1 MNIRFYNSLTN
12 KVEEF
17 KPIKEKEVS
26 IYVCGPTV
34 YNDPHIGNMRPVV
47 FFDTFRKFL
56 EEVGYH
62 VKYVSNYTDVDDKI
76 IKKAIEEKKSEKE
89 ITTFF
94 INEYEKC
101 LSALNVAKAYENPK
115 VTEYMPSIISYI
127 NGLVEKGAAYVND
140 GEVFFDVTKDKK
152 VYVNDKPIDLAH
164 TYFKQDNKYI
174 NLGIASGCIED
185 GQYGISAQL
194 DNLTEFHHAKAPNK
208 EQAKQEAQAIFDVC
222 VTKIKNDKS
231 QTTQDMIERNIKIN
245 NCLAEAIKQEI
256 QKGFNEKQQAQM
268 LTYFEQT
275 RKGIWNFYN
284 DIYAS
289 NKYCYG
295 QCGSITSLLPYSDE
309 GLMLMQMLERLL
321 YLNIAKNGY

>member
-1 MNIRFYNSLTN
+1 MKKGVLIFIITMLFSFNVYADVCIEVN
-12 KVEEF
+12 
-17 KPIKEKEVS
+17 EKSAAKAVS
-26 IYVCGPTV
+26 IIEQQKEIYDYCSIC
-34 YNDPHIGNMRPVV
+34 NDAKPQII
-47 FFDTFRKFL
+47 
-56 EEVGYH
+56 
-62 VKYVSNYTDVDDKI
+62 S
-76 IKKAIEEKKSEKE
+76 IKK
-89 ITTFF
+89 
-94 INEYEKC
+94 
-101 LSALNVAKAYENPK
+101 
-115 VTEYMPSIISYI
+115 
-127 NGLVEKGAAYVND
+127 
-140 GEVFFDVTKDKK
+140 VTKDKK

-185 GQYGISAQL
+185 GQYGVSVTL
-194 DNLTEFHHAKAPNK
+194 DKLTESNQTKDTNK
-208 EQAKQEAQAIFDVC
+208 EQAKQKAKAIFEVC
-222 VTKIKNDKS
+222 VAKVKNDKS

-295 QCGSITSLLPYSDE
+295 QCGSITRLLPYSDE
-309 GLMLMQMLERLL
+309 GHILMQMLESLL

>member
-1 MNIRFYNSLTN
+1 MKRFMFIFTLTLLFSFNVCADVCVEVREEIATKAVNIL
-12 KVEEF
+12 
-17 KPIKEKEVS
+17 EKQ
-26 IYVCGPTV
+26 
-34 YNDPHIGNMRPVV
+34 
-47 FFDTFRKFL
+47 
-56 EEVGYH
+56 
-62 VKYVSNYTDVDDKI
+62 
-76 IKKAIEEKKSEKE
+76 KE
-89 ITTFF
+89 IYDYCS
-94 INEYEKC
+94 ICND
-101 LSALNVAKAYENPK
+101 AKPQ
-115 VTEYMPSIISYI
+115 IISI
-127 NGLVEKGAAYVND
+127 KN
-140 GEVFFDVTKDKK
+140 VTKDKK

-194 DNLTEFHHAKAPNK
+194 DKLTEFHHAKAPNK
-208 EQAKQEAQAIFDVC
+208 EQAKQKANAIFEVC
-222 VTKIKNDKS
+222 VTKVKNDKS

-268 LTYFEQT
+268 LEYFEQA
-275 RKGIWNFYN
+275 RNSIWNFYN

-295 QCGSITSLLPYSDE
+295 QCGSITSLLPYNDE

>member
-1 MNIRFYNSLTN
+1 M
-12 KVEEF
+12 
-17 KPIKEKEVS
+17 
-26 IYVCGPTV
+26 
-34 YNDPHIGNMRPVV
+34 
-47 FFDTFRKFL
+47 
-56 EEVGYH
+56 
-62 VKYVSNYTDVDDKI
+62 DK
-76 IKKAIEEKKSEKE
+76 
-89 ITTFF
+89 
-94 INEYEKC
+94 
-101 LSALNVAKAYENPK
+101 
-115 VTEYMPSIISYI
+115 
-127 NGLVEKGAAYVND
+127 
-140 GEVFFDVTKDKK
+140 
-152 VYVNDKPIDLAH
+152 
-164 TYFKQDNKYI
+164 
-174 NLGIASGCIED
+174 
-185 GQYGISAQL
+185 
-194 DNLTEFHHAKAPNK
+194 LTEFHHAKAPNK

-222 VTKIKNDKS
+222 VTKFKNDKS

-256 QKGFNEKQQAQM
+256 KKGFNEKQQAQM

>member
-1 MNIRFYNSLTN
+1 MKRFVFIFAITLLFSFNVCADVC
-12 KVEEF
+12 VEVN
-17 KPIKEKEVS
+17 EKSAAKAVS
-26 IYVCGPTV
+26 I
-34 YNDPHIGNMRPVV
+34 
-47 FFDTFRKFL
+47 L
-56 EEVGYH
+56 EQQ
-62 VKYVSNYTDVDDKI
+62 
-76 IKKAIEEKKSEKE
+76 KE
-89 ITTFF
+89 IYDYCS
-94 INEYEKC
+94 ICND
-101 LSALNVAKAYENPK
+101 AKPQ
-115 VTEYMPSIISYI
+115 IISI
-127 NGLVEKGAAYVND
+127 KN
-140 GEVFFDVTKDKK
+140 VTKDKK

-194 DNLTEFHHAKAPNK
+194 DNLTEFHHTRERNK
-208 EQAKQEAQAIFDVC
+208 EQAKQKAKAILEVC
-222 VTKIKNDKS
+222 VAKVKNDKS

-275 RKGIWNFYN
+275 RKGIWHFYN

-295 QCGSITSLLPYSDE
+295 QCGSITHLLPYSDE
-309 GLMLMQMLERLL
+309 GRILMQMLESLL
-321 YLNIAKNGY
+321 YLNIAKNRY

>member
-1 MNIRFYNSLTN
+1 MRNGVFIFALTMLFSFN
-12 KVEEF
+12 VYADVCVEVN
-17 KPIKEKEVS
+17 EKSAAKAVS
-26 IYVCGPTV
+26 I
-34 YNDPHIGNMRPVV
+34 
-47 FFDTFRKFL
+47 L
-56 EEVGYH
+56 EQQ
-62 VKYVSNYTDVDDKI
+62 
-76 IKKAIEEKKSEKE
+76 KE
-89 ITTFF
+89 IYDYCS
-94 INEYEKC
+94 ICND
-101 LSALNVAKAYENPK
+101 AKPQ
-115 VTEYMPSIISYI
+115 IISI
-127 NGLVEKGAAYVND
+127 KN
-140 GEVFFDVTKDKK
+140 VTKDKK

-185 GQYGISAQL
+185 EQYGISAQL
-194 DNLTEFHHAKAPNK
+194 DNLTEFHHAKALNK

-295 QCGSITSLLPYSDE
+295 QCGSITRLLPYSDE
-309 GLMLMQMLERLL
+309 GRILMQMLESLL

>member
-1 MNIRFYNSLTN
+1 MKKFVFIFTLTLLFSFNVCADVCVEVREKMATKAVNIL
-12 KVEEF
+12 
-17 KPIKEKEVS
+17 EKQ
-26 IYVCGPTV
+26 
-34 YNDPHIGNMRPVV
+34 
-47 FFDTFRKFL
+47 
-56 EEVGYH
+56 
-62 VKYVSNYTDVDDKI
+62 
-76 IKKAIEEKKSEKE
+76 KE
-89 ITTFF
+89 IYDYCSTC
-94 INEYEKC
+94 ND
-101 LSALNVAKAYENPK
+101 AKPQ
-115 VTEYMPSIISYI
+115 TI
-127 NGLVEKGAAYVND
+127 LVKN
-140 GEVFFDVTKDKK
+140 VTKDKK

-164 TYFKQDNKYI
+164 IYFKQDNKYI

-185 GQYGISAQL
+185 GQYGISAKL
-194 DNLTEFHHAKAPNK
+194 DKLTEFHHAKAPNK

-222 VTKIKNDKS
+222 VTKFKNDKS

-256 QKGFNEKQQAQM
+256 KKGFNEKQQAQM